1 MPITCEPFGTT
12 AAGEAVSIFT
22 LTNQH
27 GAYARVLS
35 YGCVLQALAV
45 PGRDGNLVDVCLGF
59 DSLEEYESK
68 GGCFGAVCGRYAN
81 RIRHGRIP
89 LGDKE
94 YFVSL
99 NARGEHHIHGGFHGF
114 HRRVW
119 QAHIDGEQLSLH
131 LTSPDGEEGYPGT
144 LRVRV
149 AYTLDNSNA
158 LHIRYH
164 ATTDADTVVNLT
176 NHAYFNLNGH
186 GSGSVCGHM
195 LRLDAAAITQ
205 TDDSGMSN
213 GTYLSV
219 EATPFD
225 FRTAKAIGQDIDVP
239 HPQLRGGYDHNFVLT
254 GEGLREVGR
263 LQGENGLAMN
273 VVTDQPGVQLYTAN
287 HLAHL
292 VGKGGAVYN
301 ARGAVCLETQHY
313 PNSPEHP
320 HFPSAVLKAGESFD
334 SETIY
339 RFDA

>member
-1 MPITCEPFGTT
+1 MPITREHFGLT
-12 AAGEAVSIFT
+12 AAGEQVSIFT
-22 LTNQH
+22 LTNQN

-45 PGRDGNLVDVCLGF
+45 PGRDGDLVDVCLGF
-59 DSLEEYESK
+59 DSQEEYESK
-68 GGCFGAVCGRYAN
+68 GGCFGAVCGRVAN
-81 RIRHGRIP
+81 RIRQGRIP

-99 NARGEHHIHGGFHGF
+99 NARGEHHIHGGVKGF
-114 HRRVW
+114 HKQLW
-119 QAHIDGEQLSLH
+119 QAETQGNVLRLRRF
-131 LTSPDGEEGYPGT
+131 SPHGEEGYPGNM
-144 LRVRV
+144 LVCV
-149 AYTLDNSNA
+149 EYELDDHNA

-186 GSGSVCGHM
+186 GSGSACGHM
-195 LRLDAAAITQ
+195 LRLDAAAITE

-213 GTYLSV
+213 GKFLSV

-225 FRTAKAIGQDIDVP
+225 FRAAKAIGQDIDTLP
-239 HPQLRGGYDHNFVLT
+239 KGYDHNFVLD
-254 GEGLREVGR
+254 GEGLRDVGR
-263 LQGENGLAMN
+263 LQGESGITMTVL
-273 VVTDQPGVQLYTAN
+273 TDQPGVQLYTAN
-287 HLAHL
+287 NLSGL
-292 VGKGGAVYN
+292 GGKGGAVYK
-301 ARGAVCLETQHY
+301 ARDAVCLETQHY

-320 HFPSAVLKAGESFD
+320 HFPSVVLKAGEEFR